1 MYIRRKGGNYYVQY
15 RFPDGSLTVGKS
27 TGTPNYVEAQKIAMR
42 EYSTGEYKR
51 YANSK
56 LKSNKTETT
65 EMLQWKKFLK
75 TMDFEKEDVQEIV
88 DILIQRKLLVS
99 CVVTSSQESELV
111 IPYLLEFWDYDNSP
125 YRKERARLGK
135 ELSYTY
141 FETAFGRIKKY
152 WVPRLEGKY
161 IGDITSDDIA
171 QMISY
176 IHVMDARLGDFV
188 YPSKDDN
195 KSGAN
200 WIIRPFA
207 NITAE
212 LKTKPFLIP
221 QNADDYLGFKSK
233 MQDEENM
240 LINSIL

>member
-1 MYIRRKGGNYYVQY
+1 M
-15 RFPDGSLTVGKS
+15 
-27 TGTPNYVEAQKIAMR
+27 VEIIMFSSVWKMVL
-42 EYSTGEYKR
+42 YH
-51 YANSK
+51 
-56 LKSNKTETT
+56 SN
-65 EMLQWKKFLK
+65 
-75 TMDFEKEDVQEIV
+75 
-88 DILIQRKLLVS
+88 
-99 CVVTSSQESELV
+99 
-111 IPYLLEFWDYDNSP
+111 
-125 YRKERARLGK
+125 
-135 ELSYTY
+135 
-141 FETAFGRIKKY
+141 
-152 WVPRLEGKY
+152 
-161 IGDITSDDIA
+161 
-171 QMISY
+171 
-176 IHVMDARLGDFV
+176 IHVMDARLGEFV